1 LNAAGV
7 VAALAAEARAL
18 GPTQPR
24 GEGLAMLADGNL
36 VAVSGLGPKA
46 ARGAAQRLMDAGA
59 TSLVSWGL
67 AGGLDPGLE
76 AGAVCV
82 PREVIAADG
91 SRLGTARCWQEFLSS
106 SVPPGRRVGNDPLLT
121 AEYAL
126 ETPADKS
133 AAHRATGACAV
144 DMESSAIAQV
154 AEAYGVPF
162 IAVRVIVDTALDEIP
177 PAVAGASRGGK
188 LRVSRLILGLIR
200 SPLQIAPL
208 LRLARRYR
216 VALRS
221 LRAVAALGKL
231 EPPSAASGATSGA
244 TAGAASGASPA

>member
-7 VAALAAEARAL
+7 VAALAAEARVL
-18 GPTQPR
+18 GPAQPK
-24 GEGLAMLADGNL
+24 GGGLAVLADGNL
-36 VAVSGLGPKA
+36 LAISGMGPRA
-46 ARGAAQRLMDAGA
+46 ARSAAERLIDAGA

-67 AGGLDPGLE
+67 AGGLDPALE

-91 SRLGTARCWQEFLSS
+91 SRLRTARSWQESLSS
-106 SVPPGRRVGNDPLLT
+106 SVSSGRSVGNDALLT
-121 AEYAL
+121 AEHAL

-133 AAHRATGACAV
+133 AARRATGACAV
-144 DMESSAIAQV
+144 DMESSAVAQV
-154 AEAYGVPF
+154 AEAHGVPF
-162 IAVRVIVDTALDEIP
+162 IAVRVIVDTACDVIP
-177 PAVAGASRGGK
+177 QAVAGASRAGK
-188 LRVSRLILGLIR
+188 LRMGRLILGLIR
-200 SPLQIAPL
+200 SPLEIAPL

-231 EPPSAASGATSGA
+231 EPPLS
-244 TAGAASGASPA
+244 TAGAASRASPA

>member
-18 GPTQPR
+18 GPTQPK
-24 GEGLAMLADGNL
+24 GEGLAVLADGNL
-36 VAVSGLGPKA
+36 VAVSGMGPKA
-46 ARGAAQRLMDAGA
+46 ARSAAERLIDAGA
-59 TSLVSWGL
+59 TSLISWGL
-67 AGGLDPGLE
+67 AGGLDPDLE

-91 SRLGTARCWQEFLSS
+91 SRLCTTRSWQESLSS
-106 SVPPGRRVGNDPLLT
+106 SVAAGRRVGSDALLT
-121 AEYAL
+121 AEHAL

-144 DMESSAIAQV
+144 DMESSAVAQV
-154 AEAYGVPF
+154 AEAHGVPF
-162 IAVRVIVDTALDEIP
+162 IAVRVIVDTARDGIP
-177 PAVAGASRGGK
+177 QAVAGASRAGK
-188 LRVSRLILGLIR
+188 LRMGRLVLGLIR
-200 SPLQIAPL
+200 SPLEIASL

-216 VALRS
+216 AALRS

-231 EPPSAASGATSGA
+231 EPPAAAQVNLA
-244 TAGAASGASPA
+244 

>member
-18 GPTQPR
+18 GPAEPR

-36 VAVSGLGPKA
+36 LAVSGMGPQA
-46 ARGAAQRLMDAGA
+46 ARSAAERLIDAGA

-67 AGGLDPGLE
+67 AGGLDPDLE

-91 SRLGTARCWQEFLSS
+91 SRLATARSWQASLSS
-106 SVPPGRRVGNDPLLT
+106 AVAAGRHVGTEALLT
-121 AEYAL
+121 AEHAL
-126 ETPADKS
+126 ETPAQKS
-133 AAHRATGACAV
+133 AARRATGACAV
-144 DMESSAIAQV
+144 DMESSAVAQV
-154 AEAYGVPF
+154 AEAHGVPF
-162 IAVRVIVDTALDEIP
+162 VAVRVIVDTARDGIP
-177 PAVAGASRGGK
+177 PAVAAASRAGK
-188 LRVSRLILGLIR
+188 LRTGRLLLGLVR
-200 SPLQIAPL
+200 SPREIASL

-216 VALRS
+216 VALDA

-231 EPPSAASGATSGA
+231 APPLA
-244 TAGAASGASPA
+244 AGAASEASLA